1 MSSKALRLGDEPSA
15 VTGALVAAG
24 GAGVPALNADAFEAN
39 LKQAERIRGMVL
51 AMLKKGL
58 DFGTVPGIKRPFLF
72 QPGASKICIGLGVMP
87 EYELE
92 RVEESAGLPQ
102 GPLLAPYRV
111 RARCKLLTKGSR
123 ILVYEGPW
131 RGASSEERT
140 FAGRVQRKPLLGE
153 LVGEMEK
160 ADPKGWP
167 AFVLE
172 LDRRSR
178 YGQKYAQ
185 LKQAV
190 IYGLMKQDS
199 LANALE
205 MVRAAYESAET
216 LGAVYESID
225 TRAQKR
231 AYVHATRGFAGVE
244 DVYAQDEDLVAEE
257 KGKADAAAKAAAT
270 TAGDVKV
277 TGGADGAAEAVAK
290 PAGKTAR
297 KAAGKGAAPVIVVTS
312 TAEPVVT
319 ATVAATA
326 ATPMANAK
334 QMVAISAICVKLGV
348 DADAG
353 CKLVGVKIPLTFA
366 DAATAIERLTIRV
379 NQKQAAAQ
387 KAADRGKR

>member
-1 MSSKALRLGDEPSA
+1 MSKPVAPADVPA

-24 GAGVPALNADAFEAN
+24 GGGAPALNAAAFQAN
-39 LKQAERIRGMVL
+39 LEQAELIRNMVL
-51 AMLKKGL
+51 KMLKKGL
-58 DFGTVPGIKRPFLF
+58 DFGTVQGIKRPFLF

-92 RVEESAGLPQ
+92 RAEHEPE
-102 GPLLAPYRV
+102 GPLVVAGVRPYRV

-140 FAGRVQRKPLLGE
+140 FAARVQRRPLLGE

-160 ADPKGWP
+160 QDPKGWP

-185 LKQAV
+185 LKQTV